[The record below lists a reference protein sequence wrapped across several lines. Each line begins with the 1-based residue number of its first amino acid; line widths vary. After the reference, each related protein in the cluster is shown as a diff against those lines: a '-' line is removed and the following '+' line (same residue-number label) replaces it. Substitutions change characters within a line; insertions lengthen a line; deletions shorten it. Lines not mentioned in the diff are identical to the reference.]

1 MNILKV
7 LGGIGLVVLGGAVLM
22 FGRKKND
29 EESQNTS
36 AEDNQ
41 DKSIDDIIA
50 EKYERFSETDENPYN
65 VKGCVVPKELTQR
78 NTNNRGEDYQTP
90 TWVKKGKI
98 CADASANLGR
108 AFFDFVSMGYDYYG
122 QYMNCTETGEY
133 YHDNIYNGGYQRY
146 DNYSYSGGHRVIN
159 YGHNQIIF

>member
-22 FGRKKND
+22 FGGKNND
-29 EESQNTS
+29 EENQS
-36 AEDNQ
+36 ASENDNQ
-41 DKSIDDIIA
+41 DKSVDDIIA
-50 EKYERFSETDENPYN
+50 EKYEKFSETDENPYN
-65 VKGCVVPKELTQR
+65 VKGCVVPRELNQR
-78 NTNNRGEDYQTP
+78 NCNNRDEYQTP

-122 QYMNCTETGEY
+122 QYMNCTETKEY
-133 YHDNIYNGGYQRY
+133 YQNNNYNGGYQRY
-146 DNYSYSGGHRVIN
+146 DSYSGGHRVIN

>member
-22 FGRKKND
+22 FSGKNND
-29 EESQNTS
+29 EEDQTS
-36 AEDNQ
+36 NNNDQE
-41 DKSIDDIIA
+41 KSVDDIIA
-50 EKYERFSETDENPYN
+50 EKYEKFSETDENPYN
-65 VKGCVVPKELTQR
+65 VKGCVVPRELTQR
-78 NTNNRGEDYQTP
+78 NTSRDENYQTP

-122 QYMNCTETGEY
+122 QYMNCTETREY
-133 YHDNIYNGGYQRY
+133 YQNNNYNSYQRY
-146 DNYSYSGGHRVIN
+146 DSYSGGHKVIN

>member
-1 MNILKV
+1 MNVLKV

-22 FGRKKND
+22 FGGKNND
-29 EESQNTS
+29 EEDQTS
-36 AEDNQ
+36 NNDDQE
-41 DKSIDDIIA
+41 KSVDDIIA
-50 EKYERFSETDENPYN
+50 EKYEKFSETDENPYN
-65 VKGCVVPKELTQR
+65 VRGCVVPRELTQR

-122 QYMNCTETGEY
+122 QFMNCTETREY
-133 YHDNIYNGGYQRY
+133 YQNNNYSGYQKY
-146 DNYSYSGGHRVIN
+146 DSYSGGHKVIN

>member
-22 FGRKKND
+22 FSGKNND
-29 EESQNTS
+29 EEDQTS
-36 AEDNQ
+36 NDNDQ
-41 DKSIDDIIA
+41 EKSVDDIIA
-50 EKYERFSETDENPYN
+50 EKYEKFSETDENPYN
-65 VKGCVVPKELTQR
+65 VKGCVVPRELTQR

-122 QYMNCTETGEY
+122 QYMNCTETREY
-133 YHDNIYNGGYQRY
+133 YQNNNNYNGYQRY
-146 DNYSYSGGHRVIN
+146 DSYSGGHKVIN